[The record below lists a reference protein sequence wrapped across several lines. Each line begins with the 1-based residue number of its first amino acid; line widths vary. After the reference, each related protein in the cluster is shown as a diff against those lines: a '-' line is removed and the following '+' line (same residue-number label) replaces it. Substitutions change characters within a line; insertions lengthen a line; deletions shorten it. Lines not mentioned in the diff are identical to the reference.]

1 MKLLISHIADLDGI
15 SPIILMNLLGIDF
28 EYELFEIGEI
38 NEFISKKIDSNYF
51 DKYDYIYITDLS
63 VSKDI
68 ARKIINSKYKEKFKL
83 FDHHKSAE
91 WLNKYDF
98 ATVMEEVDRFKECG
112 TTLFYQYLLNTFNS
126 DKLKK
131 ENVVTYV
138 ECVREEDTWQFTELK
153 EDADNINNL
162 LGFYGNDE
170 FIELYTNKLKNNN
183 TLYFDEH
190 ELKIINAL
198 NRNKQNYLESFKD
211 KIIIKKIDNYNIGVV
226 FAEQYRSSLGNYIA
240 EIYKDK
246 IDFVAIINFNRHIS
260 FRGIKDID
268 ISKFAEKFGG
278 GGHPKACAMPLPND
292 IKEKIIEEIFNEDR
306 KN

>member
-15 SPIILMNLLGIDF
+15 SPVILMNLLGIDF

-126 DKLKK
+126 EILKK

-211 KIIIKKIDNYNIGVV
+211 KKKKKKIDNYNR
-226 FAEQYRSSLGNYIA
+226 AL
-240 EIYKDK
+240 
-246 IDFVAIINFNRHIS
+246 
-260 FRGIKDID
+260 IK
-268 ISKFAEKFGG
+268 
-278 GGHPKACAMPLPND
+278 
-292 IKEKIIEEIFNEDR
+292 
-306 KN
+306 

>member
-126 DKLKK
+126 EILKK

>member
-38 NEFISKKIDSNYF
+38 NEFIREKIDSDYF

-83 FDHHKSAE
+83 FDHHKTAE
-91 WLNKYDF
+91 WLNKYEF
-98 ATVMEEVDRFKECG
+98 ATVMEDVDGFKECG
-112 TTLFYQYLLNTFNS
+112 TTLFYQYLINTF
-126 DKLKK
+126 DKDILKK

-170 FIELYTNKLKNNN
+170 FIELYTNKLKIQS
-183 TLYFDEH
+183 TFYFDEY

-198 NRNKQNYLESFKD
+198 NRNKHNYLESFKD
-211 KIIIKKIDNYNIGVV
+211 KVIIKKIDNYNIGII
-226 FAEQYRSSLGNYIA
+226 FAEQYRSSLGHYIA
-240 EIYKDK
+240 EVYKDK

-306 KN
+306 KS

>member
-15 SPIILMNLLGIDF
+15 SPVILMNLLDIDF

-38 NEFISKKIDSNYF
+38 NEFIKEKIDSNFF
-51 DKYDYIYITDLS
+51 DKYDDIYITDLS

-68 ARKIINSKYKEKFKL
+68 ALKILNSKYKDKFKL

-91 WLNKYDF
+91 WLNEYEF
-98 ATVMEEVDRFKECG
+98 ATVTEEVNGFKECG
-112 TTLFYQYLLNTFNS
+112 TTLFYQYLIKTFDN
-126 DKLKK
+126 DILKK

-153 EDADNINNL
+153 DDADNINNL

-170 FIELYTNKLKNNN
+170 FIELYTDKLKNNSK
-183 TLYFDEH
+183 LYFDKY

-198 NRNKQNYLESFKD
+198 NRKKQDYLESFKD
-211 KIIIKKIDNYNIGVV
+211 KVIIKRVDSYNIGVV
-226 FAEQYRSSLGNYIA
+226 FAEQYRSSLGHYIA
-240 EIYKDK
+240 EIYQDK

-268 ISKFAEKFGG
+268 ISVFAEKFGG
-278 GGHPKACAMPLPND
+278 GGHPKACAMPLPNN